1 MSDSDNLVM
10 HSPDSLML
18 TSTALDVLRR
28 GVEGKTASGARR
40 MVSLK
45 PEEADALLSL
55 VGDLFL
61 GTCDWGDCERLAVD
75 TRAEHEDA
83 ERVPVCIQHSEPYAL
98 LEAEHAA
105 LMSMVEK
112 AASTLRRIAE
122 CETDEE
128 LAALGPITEAERTL
142 KAMREIGGFDR

>member
-112 AASTLRRIAE
+112 ATSLLRDWAE
-122 CETDEE
+122 LDDDEIPS
-128 LAALGPITEAERTL
+128 AADLRGTAKYTL
-142 KAMREIGGFDR
+142 KAMREIGGIE

>member
-112 AASTLRRIAE
+112 ATSLLRDWAE
-122 CETDEE
+122 LDDDEIPSAAE
-128 LAALGPITEAERTL
+128 LRGTAKYTL
-142 KAMREIGGFDR
+142 KAMREIGGIE